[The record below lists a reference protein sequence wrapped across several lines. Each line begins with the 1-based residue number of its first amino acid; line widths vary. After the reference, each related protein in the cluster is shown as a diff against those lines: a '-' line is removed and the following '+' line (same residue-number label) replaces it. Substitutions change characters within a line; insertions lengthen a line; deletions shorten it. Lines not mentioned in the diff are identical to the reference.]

1 MTQDTIHKIYE
12 LLKAYVLPNVQ
23 YDKDLM
29 NVLSDIWNVYQQNA
43 TGDDYRYKILGDE
56 IEKHYVLNNDWSDDK
71 LFVGLLKIFDDEVK
85 LIRFTERLINMVEGV
100 EGFDRI
106 KNKLTAVLDEDGL
119 ELVLEQNVY
128 RIGKK
133 GALRRVPIGAKQ
145 FFVCESNITN
155 TVQFKETEVKWPD
168 EDDCFVLTHNYLWN
182 DYFYY
187 TRYRLYYVKD
197 GKTNVIG
204 EVKIMKRGAMN
215 TSEHLPKQF
224 VALEDDYCS
233 LGGSPSY
240 YRRIRELFGN
250 NAHIVLGQLRDT
262 AFYEAIYKQFED
274 DTEYKT
280 SLLRDN
286 ESEKARREGR
296 YYVYGRNMKDAYAF
310 RYNYKL
316 PYLGEDVEIDFNYK
330 YSGQDYERIIG
341 LIGEN
346 GVGKTTLLKQ
356 ILHSLVTNDNSNF
369 AGPRPLFS
377 SVLMIS
383 YSPFDCYQVDT
394 QGRAPF
400 INYEYSGLMK
410 DKEQMYTTRNQ
421 VEILAENIKAIYH
434 RKDRFATRWEALVNK
449 VIPMENLLKFITDGD
464 GGDVEVNLDGLLGL
478 CENASSG
485 ETMFL
490 YSISAIMAKIRSDSL
505 IIMDEPEQHLHPK
518 AVTALMHSVYRIL
531 EKYESYALISTH
543 SPYII
548 RELVSPN
555 VMIFKRFGNSLSVKR
570 IGIESFGEDVSVL
583 SDTVFGNMSESKR
596 YEKFIMDVVDRNGF
610 DYDASVKELQTG
622 PNALSLNARLLVRTY
637 IDKNKDEASE
647 A

>member
-1 MTQDTIHKIYE
+1 MTQDTIQKIYE
-12 LLKAYVLPNVQ
+12 LLKAYVLPKVRYN
-23 YDKDLM
+23 KDLM

-43 TGDDYRYKILGDE
+43 TGEDYRYKILGDE
-56 IEKHYVLNNDWSDDK
+56 IEKHYVLNDDWPDDK
-71 LFVGLLKIFDDEVK
+71 LFVNLLKIFDDAVK
-85 LIRFTERLINMVEGV
+85 LIRFTERLINMIEGV
-100 EGFDRI
+100 DGFDRI
-106 KNKLTAVLDEDGL
+106 KNELTTVLDEDDL
-119 ELVLEQNVY
+119 ELALEQNVY

-133 GALRRVPIGAKQ
+133 GGLRQVPLGAKK

-155 TVQFKETEVKWPD
+155 TVQFKETDVKWPAV
-168 EDDCFVLTHNYLWN
+168 DDCFVLTHNYLWN
-182 DYFYY
+182 DYSYY

-197 GKTNVIG
+197 EKVNVIG
-204 EVKIMKRGAMN
+204 EVKIMKRGSMD
-215 TSEHLPKQF
+215 TSEHLPNQF
-224 VALEDDYCS
+224 MALEDDYCS
-233 LGGSPSY
+233 LGATPIY
-240 YRRIRELFGN
+240 YRRMRELFGN
-250 NAHIVLGQLRDT
+250 DAHIVLGQLRDT
-262 AFYEAIYKQFED
+262 AFYEAIYKQFEYD
-274 DTEYKT
+274 LEYKT

-286 ESEKARREGR
+286 ESDKARREGR
-296 YYVYGRNMKDAYAF
+296 YYVYGRNMEDAYAF

-316 PYLGEDVEIDFNYK
+316 PYPGEDVEIDFNYK
-330 YSGQDYERIIG
+330 YSGQDYERII
-341 LIGEN
+341 EN

-394 QGRAPF
+394 QGQAPF

-434 RKDRFATRWEALVNK
+434 RKYGFATRWEALVNK
-449 VIPMENLLKFITDGD
+449 VIPIENLLKFITGGD
-464 GGDVEVNLDGLLGL
+464 VDDVEVNVEGLMEL

-555 VMIFKRFGNSLSVKR
+555 VMIFKRFGNSLCVKR
-570 IGIESFGEDVSVL
+570 IGVESFGEDVSVL
-583 SDTVFGNMSESKR
+583 SDTVFGNMNEAKR
-596 YEKFIMDVVDRNGF
+596 YEKFIMEVVKRNDF
-610 DYDASVKELQTG
+610 DYEASVKELQTG
-622 PNALSLNARLLVRTY
+622 PNTLSLNARLLVRSY
-637 IDKNKDEASE
+637 INKNKDEAFE